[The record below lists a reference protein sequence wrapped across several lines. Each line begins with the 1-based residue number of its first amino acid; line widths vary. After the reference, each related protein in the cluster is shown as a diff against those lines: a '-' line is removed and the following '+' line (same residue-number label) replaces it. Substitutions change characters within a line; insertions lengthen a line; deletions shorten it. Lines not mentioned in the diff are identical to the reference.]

1 MKEKKCKCAKAKA
14 MTEVEVVVEQE
25 PKEWVVNCPKCGA
38 ALNLKEG
45 GTAYL
50 CPVCSTL
57 LRVKTGA
64 RLVKNLNVSDKTLH
78 INVTEQAVNYL
89 LEKEAKRARMRKCIF
104 RRKKQPTLES
114 MIARRVLKEGYTIED
129 SIVVELTD
137 KGLRTKKVENK
148 PEETV

>member
-1 MKEKKCKCAKAKA
+1 MKKKNCKCAKAKA
-14 MTEVEVVVEQE
+14 AEMEIIVEQE

-38 ALNLKEG
+38 SLNLKDG

-64 RLVKNLNVSDKTLH
+64 RLVKNLNVADKTLRVN
-78 INVTEQAVNYL
+78 ITEQAVNYL
-89 LEKEAKRARMRKCIF
+89 LETEAKRAKKRNCIF
-104 RRKKQPTLES
+104 RRKRKPTLES
-114 MIARRVLKEGYTIED
+114 MLARRVIKEGYTVED
-129 SIVVELTD
+129 SILVELGE

>member
-1 MKEKKCKCAKAKA
+1 MKKKNCKCAKAKA
-14 MTEVEVVVEQE
+14 AEMEIIVEQE

-38 ALNLKEG
+38 SLNLKDG

-64 RLVKNLNVSDKTLH
+64 RLVKNLNVADKTLRVN
-78 INVTEQAVNYL
+78 ITEQAVNYL
-89 LEKEAKRARMRKCIF
+89 LETEAKRAKKSKCIF
-104 RRKKQPTLES
+104 RRKRKPTLES
-114 MIARRVLKEGYTIED
+114 MLARRVIKEGYTVED
-129 SIVVELTD
+129 SILVELGE

>member
-1 MKEKKCKCAKAKA
+1 MKKKNCKCTKA
-14 MTEVEVVVEQE
+14 MPEMEIVVEQE

-38 ALNLKEG
+38 SLNLKDG

-64 RLVKNLNVSDKTLH
+64 RLVKNLNVADKTLRVN
-78 INVTEQAVNYL
+78 ITEQAVNYL
-89 LEKEAKRARMRKCIF
+89 LEQEAKRAKKRKCIF
-104 RRKKQPTLES
+104 RRKKKPTLED
-114 MIARRVLKEGYTIED
+114 MLARRVAKEGYTVED
-129 SIVVELTD
+129 SILVELCER
-137 KGLRTKKVENK
+137 GLRTKKVENK

>member
-1 MKEKKCKCAKAKA
+1 MKKKNCKCTKA
-14 MTEVEVVVEQE
+14 MPEMEVVVEQE

-38 ALNLKEG
+38 SLNLKDG

-64 RLVKNLNVSDKTLH
+64 RLVKNLNVADKTLRVN
-78 INVTEQAVNYL
+78 ITEQAVNYL
-89 LEKEAKRARMRKCIF
+89 LETEAKRAKKRKCIF
-104 RRKKQPTLES
+104 RRKRKPTLES
-114 MIARRVLKEGYTIED
+114 MLARRVIKEGYTVED
-129 SIVVELTD
+129 SILVELGE

>member
-1 MKEKKCKCAKAKA
+1 MKKKNCKCATAKA
-14 MTEVEVVVEQE
+14 AEMEIIVEQE

-38 ALNLKEG
+38 SLNLKDG

-64 RLVKNLNVSDKTLH
+64 RLVKNLNVADKTLRVN
-78 INVTEQAVNYL
+78 ITEQAVNYL
-89 LEKEAKRARMRKCIF
+89 LETEAKRAKKRKCIF
-104 RRKKQPTLES
+104 RRKRKPTLES
-114 MIARRVLKEGYTIED
+114 MLARRVIKEGYTVED
-129 SIVVELTD
+129 SILVELGE

>member
-1 MKEKKCKCAKAKA
+1 MKKKNCKCAKAKA
-14 MTEVEVVVEQE
+14 AEMEIIVEQE

-38 ALNLKEG
+38 SLNLKDG

-64 RLVKNLNVSDKTLH
+64 RLVKNLNVADKTLRVN
-78 INVTEQAVNYL
+78 ITEQAVNYL
-89 LEKEAKRARMRKCIF
+89 LETETKRAKKRKCIF
-104 RRKKQPTLES
+104 RRKRKPTLES
-114 MIARRVLKEGYTIED
+114 MLARRVIKEGYTVED
-129 SIVVELTD
+129 SILVELGE

>member
-1 MKEKKCKCAKAKA
+1 MKKKNCKCAKAKA
-14 MTEVEVVVEQE
+14 AEMEIIVEQE

-38 ALNLKEG
+38 SLNLKDG

-64 RLVKNLNVSDKTLH
+64 RLVKNLNVADKTLRVN
-78 INVTEQAVNYL
+78 ITEQAVNYL
-89 LEKEAKRARMRKCIF
+89 LETEAKRAKKRKCIF
-104 RRKKQPTLES
+104 RRKKKPTLES
-114 MIARRVLKEGYTIED
+114 MLARRVIKEGYTVED
-129 SIVVELTD
+129 SILVELGE

>member
-1 MKEKKCKCAKAKA
+1 MKKKNCKCAKAKA
-14 MTEVEVVVEQE
+14 AEMEIIVEQE

-38 ALNLKEG
+38 SLNLKDG

-64 RLVKNLNVSDKTLH
+64 RLVKNLNVADKTLRVN
-78 INVTEQAVNYL
+78 ITEQAVNYL
-89 LEKEAKRARMRKCIF
+89 LETEAKRAKKRKCIF
-104 RRKKQPTLES
+104 RRKRKPTLES
-114 MIARRVLKEGYTIED
+114 MLARRVIKEGYTVED
-129 SIVVELTD
+129 SILVELGE

>member
-1 MKEKKCKCAKAKA
+1 MPE
-14 MTEVEVVVEQE
+14 MEVVVEQE

-38 ALNLKEG
+38 SLNLKDG

-64 RLVKNLNVSDKTLH
+64 RLVKNLNVADKTLRVN
-78 INVTEQAVNYL
+78 ITEQAVNYL
-89 LEKEAKRARMRKCIF
+89 LETEAKRAKKRKCIF
-104 RRKKQPTLES
+104 RRKKKPTLES
-114 MIARRVLKEGYTIED
+114 MLARRVIKEGYTVED
-129 SIVVELTD
+129 SILVELGE